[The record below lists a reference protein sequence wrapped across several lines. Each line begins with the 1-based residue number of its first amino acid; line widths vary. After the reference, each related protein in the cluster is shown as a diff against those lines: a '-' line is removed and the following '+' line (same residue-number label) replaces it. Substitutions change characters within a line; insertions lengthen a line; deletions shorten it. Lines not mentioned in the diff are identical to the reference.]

1 MLRVPEKKGDG
12 TMKLKNILLAV
23 KDIERS
29 RRFYKEL
36 FGLEVIADF
45 DGNMV
50 LTEGL
55 VLQDE
60 AIWKTFIQKEINH
73 KGHNAELY
81 FEENEMDEFLKKLET
96 WPEPIE
102 YVNPSMEHS
111 WGQRVVRIYDPDG
124 HMIEVGESMEY
135 VAKRYLASGM
145 SVEETAWKTQM
156 AAADVERL
164 K

>member
-1 MLRVPEKKGDG
+1 
-12 TMKLKNILLAV
+12 MKLKNTLLVV

-29 RRFYKEL
+29 KQFYKTL

-60 AIWKTFIQKEINH
+60 QIWKSLIQKEIVYR
-73 KGHNAELY
+73 GHDAELF
-81 FEENEMDEFLKKLET
+81 FEENHMDDFLNRLAGWTE
-96 WPEPIE
+96 EIE
-102 YVNPSMEHS
+102 YINPPMEHS
-111 WGQRVVRIYDPDG
+111 WGQRVVRFYDPDG

-135 VAKRYLASGM
+135 VVRRYLALGM
-145 SVEETAWKTQM
+145 TVEETAKKTQM
-156 AAADVERL
+156 ALSYVEEL
-164 K
+164 AGIFDDASECKE